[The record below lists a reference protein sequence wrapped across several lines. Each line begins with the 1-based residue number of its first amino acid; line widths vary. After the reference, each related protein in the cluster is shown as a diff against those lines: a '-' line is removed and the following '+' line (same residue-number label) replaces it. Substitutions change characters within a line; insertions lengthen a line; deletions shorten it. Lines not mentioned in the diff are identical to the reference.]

1 MSKLTLGEALLKFK
15 ETELKVVKNAKNSF
29 YANSEYTDINNV
41 LRTIQP
47 TLNKLGIVIVQSV
60 QVTELGDVLNT
71 KVFMSHD
78 VKDCMESNV
87 RLVMPQGKVNMQS
100 LGGCVTYARRYGIVS
115 MLSLEAIGQDA
126 DDDGETA
133 VGRSKKPNTPPVKNA
148 YNKPLTPSQKR
159 SVEVNVMK
167 AELDQAKADG
177 DLNKATQIYE
187 DAGDKGLIQVQDYH
201 ARLFEN
207 PKAF

>member
-15 ETELKVVKNAKNSF
+15 EKELRVVKDSKNSF
-29 YANSEYTDINNV
+29 YANSEYADINNV

-47 TLNKLGIVIVQSV
+47 TLNELGIVIVQSV

-87 RLVMPQGKVNMQS
+87 RLVMPQGKVNMQT

-126 DDDGETA
+126 DDDGEKA
-133 VGRSKKPNTPPVKNA
+133 VGRSKKPTTKPVNNA
-148 YNKPLTPSQKR
+148 YNKPLTPSQQR
-159 SVEVNVMK
+159 SKEIVDMK
-167 AELDQAKADG
+167 DQLDNAKATG
-177 DLNKATQIYE
+177 DLEKATQIYE
-187 DAGDKGLIQVQDYH
+187 DAGDKGYIQVQDYH

-207 PKAF
+207 PTF